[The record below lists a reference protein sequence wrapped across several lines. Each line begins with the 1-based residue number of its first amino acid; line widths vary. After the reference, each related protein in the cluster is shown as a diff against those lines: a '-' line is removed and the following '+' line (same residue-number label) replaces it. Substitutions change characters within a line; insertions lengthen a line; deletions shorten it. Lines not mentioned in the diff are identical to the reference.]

1 LRRLT
6 GGGTGGG
13 WKSKSPT
20 EMARLAAEKRS
31 GGAKSKKGKGKGKKK
46 RG

>member
-13 WKSKSPT
+13 WKSKSPA